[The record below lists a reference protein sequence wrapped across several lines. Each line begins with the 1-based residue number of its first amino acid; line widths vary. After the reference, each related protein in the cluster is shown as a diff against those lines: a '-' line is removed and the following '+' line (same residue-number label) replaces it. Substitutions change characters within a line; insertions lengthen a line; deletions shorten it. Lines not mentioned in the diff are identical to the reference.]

1 MALRR
6 AKWTHEYNTK
16 VNHRKVF
23 GQFFGTPKILPPLTK
38 LLPEPEKSTGGHTIA
53 SDALTN
59 GPIWP
64 DVFTIRA
71 EFGIFLHRVSI
82 LCQLRDSVTR
92 ALLISI
98 IEGQFPLA
106 LPGDDESNM
115 QLAL

>member
-1 MALRR
+1 MAPMITRSNYGDDTILQDALTMALRR

-16 VNHRKVF
+16 INHRKVF

-38 LLPEPEKSTGGHTIA
+38 LLPEPEKFTGGHTIA

-71 EFGIFLHRVSI
+71 EFGIFRHRVSI
-82 LCQLRDSVTR
+82 LCHLREGPSYSVTR
-92 ALLISI
+92 A
-98 IEGQFPLA
+98 
-106 LPGDDESNM
+106 
-115 QLAL
+115 